1 MDNRITRKRLSD
13 LLSYEWIMMIIICV
27 ISIVVWELAY
37 TVGSVKLTAGQNF
50 RYYFDYTI
58 YPASNSEFKRELIY
72 KNTFSYDVLKLSSE
86 AISQDNNVLADR
98 LSIQEG
104 DVIFTDAVGLNEYR
118 QAVNKGEIPK
128 ERVRAFSII
137 DYIDYKVASI
147 DVMLENAKKYLKDN
161 FFKDDYVESTDGYS
175 SSNIV
180 DAKVKSVFLKRNGND
195 NRFRTTASKNKGIEQ
210 EKARIVKL
218 CENVE
223 FMQAFIDNPNNS
235 DAIIRYTKHSQNY
248 EFTKENLPN
257 NYQKWMQNEVD
268 QGRGDDVY
276 AINLGKLMGGRNI
289 TNFVHYKLDD
299 ISSDIVIMAFEF
311 TSYQP
316 HLQYESLSFICS
328 TIKICTGVE

>member
-1 MDNRITRKRLSD
+1 MDNKITRKRLSD
-13 LLSYEWIMMIIICV
+13 LLSYEWIFMIIICV

-37 TVGSVKLTAGQNF
+37 TIGSVKLTAGQNF

-58 YPASNSEFKRELIY
+58 YPASNSELKRELVI
-72 KNTFSYDVLKLSSE
+72 KQTFSYDILKLTSE
-86 AISQDNNVLADR
+86 AISQDNNVLKDR

-104 DVIFTDAVGLNEYR
+104 DIIFSDAVGLDEYR
-118 QAVNKGEIPK
+118 KVVAKGEIPK

-137 DYIDYKVASI
+137 DYIDYKIASI
-147 DVMLENAKKYLKDN
+147 DVMLENAKEYLKDN
-161 FFKDDYVESTDGYS
+161 FFDDKYNETTDGYA
-175 SSNIV
+175 SSNID
-180 DAKVKSVFLKRNGND
+180 DAKVKSVFLKRNGGD
-195 NRFRTTASKNKGIEQ
+195 NRFRTTESKNKGIEK

-223 FMQAFIDNPNNS
+223 FMQAFLNDPANS

-248 EFTKENLPN
+248 EFTKDSLPN
-257 NYQKWMQNEVD
+257 NYQKWMQNEID

-276 AINLGKLMGGRNI
+276 AINLGKLKGGKNI
-289 TNFVHYKLDD
+289 TNFMQYKLDD
-299 ISSDIVIMAFEF
+299 VSTDIVIMAFEF

-328 TIKICTGVE
+328 TIKICTGAQ